1 MASLIGTE
9 ECERVHALIDA
20 RKRDPNCKATHL
32 TDYIKDAAPRLV
44 QSFYHPEDKEVYQM
58 AISAVL
64 CGSARFFQA
73 NGSVE
78 NKRVQIAASVQNALV
93 ASGIAA
99 AAVALMGHSD
109 VNVALDGAGLAG
121 VVAFQNKE
129 ASHQLIAQGA
139 IGELVRLA
147 GLHAPPGMQMLPTL
161 ALGNIASASVYG
173 ATTVATHV
181 PCEQIFNWLES
192 QRHIVGTARLLGAI
206 GASVPNSKKH
216 LCASGLVELLAEC
229 VERERLAY
237 CVDRNSGYFGRVVA
251 LLQALSRF
259 IPKHPRAATQ
269 SIGGNLIPVLLSVL
283 VRFNCSH
290 LWCLTLS
297 LVHRHQANSR
307 CVESCAHDLQQ
318 LLASSAHRASAI
330 ALLSSLHGMR
340 DMPAEVCRTLGLI
353 VEKCTACALSATQL
367 LCAQTRHPA
376 GRTAV
381 ACGAAPSLARMAT
394 HACSGNVGDVALQTL
409 ECIVET
415 HAGILRNARVPGALA
430 AGSRLHE
437 RLLLAVVDHDATAA
451 LEALEAV
458 TTHHGE
464 ATAVANAL
472 VAKAAAKAET
482 AADLARVMAIVEK
495 ASPNANL
502 AHLQERHAV
511 FARMEAH
518 ADAGVDFEPP
528 PEQVCPIT
536 YDVMRNPVMAS
547 DGHTYERDAIA
558 AVLARPEPLSPMTRE
573 PLTPTLL
580 PNHALRNA
588 IQAHRERV
596 LAIAD
601 AAASATRALTGK
613 KRVREE

>member
-9 ECERVHALIDA
+9 ECERVNALIDA
-20 RKRDPNCKATHL
+20 RKRDPNCKATPL

-58 AISAVL
+58 AFSAVV

-73 NGSVE
+73 NGTVE
-78 NKRVQIAASVQNALV
+78 NKRVQIATSVQNALV

-129 ASHQLIAQGA
+129 ASHQLIEQGA

-147 GLHAPPGMQMLPTL
+147 GLHAPPGRQMLPTL
-161 ALGNIASASVYG
+161 ALGNIASSSEYG

-181 PCEQIFNWLES
+181 PCAQMFIWLTD
-192 QRHIVGTARLLGAI
+192 QRHVVGTARLLSAI
-206 GASVPNSKKH
+206 ANSVPNSKKR
-216 LCASGLVELLAEC
+216 LCASGVVEHLAQC
-229 VERERLAY
+229 VER
-237 CVDRNSGYFGRVVA
+237 NSGNVGGVIA
-251 LLQALSRF
+251 SLQALSHF
-259 IPKHPRAATQ
+259 IPKHPSAEMQR
-269 SIGGNLIPVLLSVL
+269 IGESVIPILLNVL

-290 LWCLTLS
+290 MWCLAMS
-297 LVHRHQANSR
+297 LVYRNEANSR
-307 CVESCAHDLQQ
+307 CVESRVLDLQR
-318 LLASSAHRASAI
+318 LLAYPRSRTSAL

-340 DMPAEVCRTLGLI
+340 DMPAEVCRTLGII
-353 VEKCTACALSATQL
+353 VEKCTASAPSAAQL
-367 LCAQTRHPA
+367 LCAQTRHSV

-394 HACSGNVGDVALQTL
+394 HASSGNVGDVALQTL
-409 ECIVET
+409 EYLVET

-472 VAKAAAKAET
+472 VAKSAAKAET
-482 AADLARVMAIVEK
+482 AADIARVMSTVEK
-495 ASPNANL
+495 ASPNSNL

-528 PEQVCPIT
+528 SEQVCPIT
-536 YDVMRNPVMAS
+536 YDVMRDPVMAS
-547 DGHTYERDAIA
+547 DGHTYEREAIA

-601 AAASATRALTGK
+601 AAASATRALAGK
-613 KRVREE
+613 KRAREE